1 MTRNSISRMITTTG
15 TPSNQRMSG
24 YMSRLLSYRVIIR
37 VTLPAYLLSRRHRVL
52 HDVWTYFTS
61 ISLIS
66 IHFLNGGRVSV
77 REDRQIIAI

>member
-1 MTRNSISRMITTTG
+1 MKRNSISRMITTTG

-52 HDVWTYFTS
+52 HDVMMYGHTSPPSALFPS
-61 ISLIS
+61 ISLM
-66 IHFLNGGRVSV
+66 
-77 REDRQIIAI
+77 EEEYP